1 MLAGGW
7 GRSTFGQSETPKPR
21 PGGRYALLV
30 LVGTVVAACVT
41 PQHESKPDALTDL
54 RALES
59 PFPSIVRASAP
70 AAERPTSLFGRDEP
84 IPILASITVPKRPLQ
99 CVPYARQHSRIKI
112 RGDART
118 WWQQAKGRY
127 SRSNRPRIG
136 AVLVTKPVRAS
147 RGHVAVVTDILNS
160 REIVVNHANWL
171 NRGHIHIG
179 TPVRDVSRNNDWS
192 VVRVW
197 YTPGNRYGA
206 NRYPAHGFIEPPVA
220 TASR

>member
-1 MLAGGW
+1 MHLG
-7 GRSTFGQSETPKPR
+7 
-21 PGGRYALLV
+21 GGRRLSVGRVRALNPESSHRVFLV
-30 LVGTVVAACVT
+30 ALIGVVLAACAV
-41 PQHESKPDALTDL
+41 PARDDL
-54 RALES
+54 GGLQALEA
-59 PFPSIVRASAP
+59 PFPIVSSGIGP
-70 AAERPTSLFGRDEP
+70 AVERPTSLFGRDEP

-99 CVPYARQHSRIKI
+99 CVPFVRQHSRINI

-127 SRSNRPRIG
+127 TRSNRPGIG

-147 RGHVAVVTDILNS
+147 RGHVAVVTDIINA
-160 REIVVNHANWL
+160 REIVVDHANWL
-171 NRGHIHIG
+171 NRGQIHKN

-206 NRYPAHGFIEPPVA
+206 NRYPVHGFIEPPVS
-220 TASR
+220 TAAR

>member
-1 MLAGGW
+1 M
-7 GRSTFGQSETPKPR
+7 
-21 PGGRYALLV
+21 
-30 LVGTVVAACVT
+30 AACVA
-41 PQHESKPDALTDL
+41 PPRDELAGLE
-54 RALES
+54 ALEA
-59 PFPSIVRASAP
+59 PFPVISRSNGRGVD
-70 AAERPTSLFGRDEP
+70 RPVWLSGRDGP

-99 CVPYARQHSRIKI
+99 CVPYARQNSRIKI

-127 SRSNRPRIG
+127 ARSNRPRIG

-160 REIVVNHANWL
+160 REIVIDHANWL
-171 NRGHIHIG
+171 NRGRIHKG

-206 NRYPAHGFIEPPVA
+206 NRYPVHGFIEPPVS
-220 TASR
+220 TAAR